1 MSTLSTVLF
10 LSAVLFSFVHKEP
23 LIQTEPTLEESMK
36 KGEEIYSSY
45 CLSCHMSEGEG
56 IPSVYPPLAGSDYLM
71 EDKKRAIRAVMNGLS
86 GEIEV
91 NGQTYNSQMP
101 NMNLSDEEVAHVLN
115 YVRNSW
121 GNEGEV
127 VTFDEVKTIRGQEEK
142 RD

>member
-121 GNEGEV
+121 GNQGEV